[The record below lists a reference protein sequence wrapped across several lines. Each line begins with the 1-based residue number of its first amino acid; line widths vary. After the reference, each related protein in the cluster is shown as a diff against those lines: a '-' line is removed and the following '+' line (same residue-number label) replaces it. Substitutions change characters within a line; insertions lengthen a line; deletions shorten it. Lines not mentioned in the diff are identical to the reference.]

1 MIILWKVCPL
11 GSGRL
16 LKTTRRDFSRKNI
29 SKQNEGVCMAG
40 NVAEISDVDFDEK
53 VLKASTLVVVDFWAP
68 WCGPCKSIAPVL
80 EEIAKELGTQIAIFK
95 VNVDD
100 NPKSPSQYGV
110 RAIPNLVM
118 FKGGAEVDRVVGAV
132 PKDQLVAT
140 IKKAL

>member
-1 MIILWKVCPL
+1 
-11 GSGRL
+11 
-16 LKTTRRDFSRKNI
+16 
-29 SKQNEGVCMAG
+29 MAG
-40 NVAEISDVDFDEK
+40 NVAEINDVEFDEK

-80 EEIAKELGTQIAIFK
+80 EEIAKELGTQVAIYK

-110 RAIPNLVM
+110 RAIPNLVI

>member
-1 MIILWKVCPL
+1 
-11 GSGRL
+11 
-16 LKTTRRDFSRKNI
+16 
-29 SKQNEGVCMAG
+29 MAG
-40 NVAEISDVDFDEK
+40 NVAEIGDSEFDDK
-53 VLKASTLVVVDFWAP
+53 VLKAATPVVVDFWAP

-80 EEIAKELGTQIAIFK
+80 EEIAKELGTQVAIYK

-100 NPKSPSQYGV
+100 NPKSPSQYNV
-110 RAIPNLVM
+110 RAIPNLII